1 MPLSS
6 SSVRSL
12 TDLFGLGGIT
22 GGRTT
27 GGHMPGFSAARLAA
41 VSLIAMGEGMGSR
54 KEGDIIDSTI
64 SSVYNVVMMYMYIKT
79 VKTESSI
86 ESNVKLP

>member
-1 MPLSS
+1 M
-6 SSVRSL
+6 RSL

-54 KEGDIIDSTI
+54 EEGDIIDSKI
-64 SSVYNVVMMYMYIKT
+64 SSVYNIVMMYMYIKT

-86 ESNVKLP
+86 ESNIKLP